1 MDLRS
6 SKGLPFLLA
15 LAFAVTFASC
25 SNRAIMFKTG
35 INYDYNELSELP
47 ESKQYKI
54 GINDE
59 VSIIVIPNNG
69 ASLLEGSGGA
79 NAQAGAGGRRGGT
92 ISVVEYDGTLK
103 LPVLGSVPVKDL
115 TIREA
120 ELLLEERYR
129 EYFIDPFVR
138 VNISNKRI
146 VLFPGNSGSARV
158 ITLRN
163 QNTTLLEALALGGGI
178 TSDGKA
184 RKVKLIRKFESGEIK
199 VFKINLARIDG
210 IYSAQLV
217 LQGND
222 IIYIE
227 PRNDYLLNFAQR
239 TSGYLFIFNL
249 ILIANSFIN

>member
-1 MDLRS
+1 MDFKS
-6 SKGLPFLLA
+6 SRGLPFLLA
-15 LAFAVTFASC
+15 LVFTITFASC
-25 SNRAIMFKTG
+25 NNRAIMFKTG
-35 INYDYNELSELP
+35 IKYDYNELSELP

-54 GINDE
+54 GVNDE
-59 VSIIVIPNNG
+59 LNISVVPNNG
-69 ASLLEGSGGA
+69 ASLLEGG
-79 NAQAGAGGRRGGT
+79 NQATTGSRSAGT
-92 ISVVEYDGTLK
+92 TSIVEFDGTLK

-120 ELLLEERYR
+120 ELMLEERYR
-129 EYFIDPFVR
+129 DFFIDPFVR

-146 VLFPGNSGSARV
+146 VLFPGNSGAARV

-178 TSDGKA
+178 TTDGKA
-184 RKVKLIRKFESGEIK
+184 RKVKLIRKFENGEIK

-210 IYSAQLV
+210 IYPAQLV

-239 TSGYLFIFNL
+239 VSGYFFVFNL
-249 ILIANSFIN
+249 LLIANSFIN